1 MPTVVLFVSA
11 GVLFDGAFSFWVYLN
26 EKSKNSRKNKCTQE
40 KWENEIIDVRKS
52 HYQKYQKSRAHNNN
66 SNIDTDNISYI
77 DTNIDNIAYLDK
89 TNLRK
94 WLKDTVL
101 IGGDSMISEID
112 EKQLSSKQNVKVRF
126 FPGSSIKDM
135 YDYLK
140 PLLKKVPKT
149 IILHV
154 GTNNCVN
161 ESFNIVLDK
170 ILMK

>member
-1 MPTVVLFVSA
+1 
-11 GVLFDGAFSFWVYLN
+11 
-26 EKSKNSRKNKCTQE
+26 
-40 KWENEIIDVRKS
+40 
-52 HYQKYQKSRAHNNN
+52 
-66 SNIDTDNISYI
+66 
-77 DTNIDNIAYLDK
+77 
-89 TNLRK
+89 
-94 WLKDTVL
+94 
-101 IGGDSMISEID
+101 MISGIC

-126 FPGSSIKDM
+126 FPGSSIEDM

>member
-11 GVLFDGAFSFWVYLN
+11 GVLFEGAFSFWVSLN
-26 EKSKNSRKNKCTQE
+26 EKSNNSRKNKCTQE

-52 HYQKYQKSRAHNNN
+52 HYQKYQKSVVQNNN
-66 SNIDTDNISYI
+66 SNVDTDNISYI

-89 TNLRK
+89 SNLRK

-126 FPGSSIKDM
+126 FPGSSIEDM
-135 YDYLK
+135 YD
-140 PLLKKVPKT
+140 
-149 IILHV
+149 
-154 GTNNCVN
+154 
-161 ESFNIVLDK
+161 
-170 ILMK
+170 